1 MIKALS
7 PGESEQEIDRLC
19 MQNYF
24 GGQLHW
30 GLQITK
36 ALNKEARMKMAQV
49 ITTKYPF
56 LKLPDDASKVTESRQ
71 SYK

>member
-24 GGQLHW
+24 GGQLPW
-30 GLQITK
+30 GLAIYESTEQRGK
-36 ALNKEARMKMAQV
+36 DEDGSSDHHKV
-49 ITTKYPF
+49 P
-56 LKLPDDASKVTESRQ
+56 LPETAG
-71 SYK
+71 